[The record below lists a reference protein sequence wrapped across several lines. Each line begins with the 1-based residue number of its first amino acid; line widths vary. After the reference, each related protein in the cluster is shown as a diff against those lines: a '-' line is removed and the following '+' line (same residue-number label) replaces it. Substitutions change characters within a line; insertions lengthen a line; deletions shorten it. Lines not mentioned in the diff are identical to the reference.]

1 MPRLK
6 RVVRY
11 LLIVAVVGIVLGVS
25 AIGVAYWLLAPRMP
39 AVGALKNVQLQVP
52 LRVLSSDGKLIATF
66 GEMRRIPVD
75 IQQVPEQLKQA
86 VLSAEDAN
94 FYSHPGFDWRGILRA
109 MVHVALSGGRKTQ
122 GGSTITQQ
130 VARSFFLSPEKLY
143 TRKLVEIF
151 ISLRMEHY
159 LSKDEILQL
168 YLNKMFMGHR
178 SYGVAAAA
186 DYYYGKTLDQL
197 SLAQCAMLASLFQ
210 LPSEVNPV
218 SNRERSVARRNWVLG
233 QMLSNHFISKT
244 QYQQAIAE
252 PDHAFPH
259 EPPTEVNAPYVA
271 EMARRA
277 ALDKLGN
284 SALTDGYVVT
294 TTLRAQRQHD
304 ARQAVRK
311 ELIAYDRRHGYRG
324 PLAHVDL
331 AQGASLAS
339 YDKALRAHDEIAG
352 MVPALVTSVDQDSAT
367 LYIKGGDT
375 TVLDF
380 KAVAWARPWLSS
392 DSMGPRPKQVGD
404 VLKVGDVIRVMRDD
418 SGNWQL
424 TEIPAAE
431 AALVS
436 LNPHDGAIEA
446 LVGGFSFV
454 RSKFNRAIDI
464 ARQPGSSFKPFLY
477 SAALEHGFT
486 AASIVNDAPLVIPD
500 PTAPDGQWTP
510 SNDDGKF
517 SGPMRVRMAL
527 VQSKNLVSIRLLDA
541 IGIQY
546 AREYATRFGLPLDA
560 LPKSLSL
567 ALGTAS
573 VSPLMMARGYAVFA
587 NGGYLIQPWFIRDIR
602 DRNGTPVFESHPVQ
616 ACRDCE
622 NGQAVVSLPQA
633 GSDSDTKDAFA
644 ALLPVTSAGG
654 TAQANPDPAVMG
666 TAPRVIDAG
675 NAFIMD
681 SMMRDVIR
689 RGTGSS
695 AMVLKRT
702 DLAGKTG
709 TTNDHRDAWFSG
721 FNAKLVTTVWVGFDN
736 YNSLGRGEFGS
747 KAALPIW
754 IDYMGAA
761 LGNSEPALLPKPDSV
776 VTARVDANSGLIA
789 SPDDPDAVTEYFR
802 KDALERL
809 RARSPDP
816 EEPKKKKSAYDIF

>member
-6 RVVRY
+6 RLARY
-11 LLIVAVVGIVLGVS
+11 LLILALAGLVLGAS
-25 AIGVAYWLLAPRMP
+25 AIGVAYWLLSPRMP

-66 GEMRRIPVD
+66 GETRRVPVD
-75 IQQVPEQLKQA
+75 IRQVPEQLKQA

-109 MVHVALSGGRKTQ
+109 VVHVALSGGRKTQ

-143 TRKLVEIF
+143 TRKLLEIF
-151 ISLRMEHY
+151 IAIRMEHS
-159 LSKDEILQL
+159 LSKDEILEL

-186 DYYYGKTLDQL
+186 DYYYGKTLNQL

-218 SNRERSVARRNWVLG
+218 TNRDRSVARRNWVLG
-233 QMLSNHFISKT
+233 QMKSNGFISDA
-244 QYQQAIAE
+244 QYKQAVAE

-259 EPPTEVNAPYVA
+259 EPPTEVNAPYLA
-271 EMARRA
+271 EMVRRA
-277 ALDKLGN
+277 TIDKLGN
-284 SALTDGYVVT
+284 AALTDGYVVT
-294 TTLRAQRQHD
+294 TSLDSQRQRE

-331 AQGASLAS
+331 AADTDLKSW
-339 YDKALRAHDEIAG
+339 DKALASHTEIAG
-352 MVPALVTSVDQDSAT
+352 MVPALVTEVDKNSAT

-375 TVLDF
+375 AVLDF
-380 KAVAWARPWLSS
+380 KALAWARPWLSP
-392 DSMGPRPKQVGD
+392 DSMGPKPRHVDD
-404 VLKVGDVIRVMRDD
+404 VLKTGDVVRVMRDD
-418 SGNWQL
+418 QGDWQL

-436 LNPHDGAIEA
+436 LDPHDGAIQA

-500 PTAPDGQWTP
+500 PTAPEGQWTP

-527 VQSKNLVSIRLLDA
+527 VQSKNLVSVRLLDA

-573 VSPLMMARGYAVFA
+573 VSPLVMARGYAVFA
-587 NGGYLIQPWFIRDIR
+587 NGGYRIEPWFIRDIR
-602 DRNGTPVFESHPVQ
+602 DRNGTPVFASRAMQ
-616 ACRDCE
+616 ACRDCQNE
-622 NGQAVVSLPQA
+622 EAVVTLPQPA
-633 GSDSDTKDAFA
+633 TDNDKDGIFA
-644 ALLPVTSAGG
+644 PLLPISA
-654 TAQANPDPAVMG
+654 ADANPQTASNSSVMG
-666 TAPRVIDAG
+666 TAPRVINAG

-689 RGTGSS
+689 RGTGRR
-695 AMVLKRT
+695 ALVLKRP

-721 FNAKLVTTVWVGFDN
+721 FNGHLVTTVWVGFDN
-736 YNSLGRGEFGS
+736 YNSLGRGEFGAR
-747 KAALPIW
+747 AALPIW

-761 LGNSEPALLPKPDSV
+761 LDDSKPTVMPRPDSV
-776 VTARVDANSGLIA
+776 TTARIDPDTGLIA
-789 SPDDPDAVTEYFR
+789 SPDDSAAINEYFR
-802 KDALERL
+802 KDALQRL
-809 RARSPDP
+809 EARSPSPDQ
-816 EEPKKKKSAYDIF
+816 PKKKKSAYDIF

>member
-6 RVVRY
+6 RLARY
-11 LLIVAVVGIVLGVS
+11 LLILALAGLVLGAS
-25 AIGVAYWLLAPRMP
+25 AIGIAYWLLSPRMP
-39 AVGALKNVQLQVP
+39 AVETLKNVQLQVP

-66 GEMRRIPVD
+66 GETRRIPVHID
-75 IQQVPEQLKQA
+75 QVPQQLKQA

-94 FYSHPGFDWRGILRA
+94 FYSHPGFDWRGIVRA
-109 MVHVALSGGRKTQ
+109 VVHVALSGGKKTQ

-143 TRKLVEIF
+143 TRKLLEIF
-151 ISLRMEHY
+151 IAIRMEHH
-159 LSKDEILQL
+159 LSKDEILEL

-218 SNRERSVARRNWVLG
+218 TNRKRSVERRNWVLG
-233 QMLSNHFISKT
+233 QMQSNHFIT
-244 QYQQAIAE
+244 RAQYKQAVAE

-259 EPPTEVNAPYVA
+259 EPPTEVNAPYLA
-271 EMARRA
+271 EMVRRVA
-277 ALDKLGN
+277 IDKLGN

-294 TTLRAQRQHD
+294 TTIDSRHQHQ
-304 ARQAVRK
+304 ARQALRK
-311 ELIAYDRRHGYRG
+311 ELVAYDRRHGYHG
-324 PLAHVDL
+324 PIAHDDL
-331 AQGASLAS
+331 AANASLAD
-339 YDKALRAHDEIAG
+339 YDKLLAPHDEIAG
-352 MVPALVTSVDQDSAT
+352 MVPALVTEVDAKTAT
-367 LYIKGGDT
+367 VYIKGGDT
-375 TVLDF
+375 AVLDF
-380 KAVAWARPWLSS
+380 DAVSWARPWLSP
-392 DSMGPRPKQVGD
+392 DSMGPKPKTVGD
-404 VLKVGDVIRVMRDD
+404 VLKGGDIIRLMRGDE
-418 SGNWQL
+418 GEWQL
-424 TEIPAAE
+424 AEIPSAE

-436 LNPHDGAIEA
+436 LDPHDGSIEA
-446 LVGGFSFV
+446 LVGGFSFAL
-454 RSKFNRAIDI
+454 SKFNRATDI

-510 SNDDGKF
+510 SNDDGSF

-527 VQSKNLVSIRLLDA
+527 VKSKNLVSIRLLDA
-541 IGIQY
+541 IGIHY

-573 VSPLMMARGYAVFA
+573 VSPLTMARGYAVFA
-587 NGGYLIQPWFIRDIR
+587 NGGYLVQPWYIRSID
-602 DRNGTPVFESHPVQ
+602 DRNGRPVFVSKPRE
-616 ACRDCE
+616 ACRDC
-622 NGQAVVSLPQA
+622 
-633 GSDSDTKDAFA
+633 SDDALVTA
-644 ALLPVTSAGG
+644 PPARGDAQDDSQALLPLQPASNDNAAATVNADV
-654 TAQANPDPAVMG
+654 AQA
-666 TAPRVIDAG
+666 APRVIKAD
-675 NAFIMD
+675 NAFIMT

-689 RGTGSS
+689 RGTGTR
-695 AMVLKRT
+695 ALVLHRE

-721 FNAKLVTTVWVGFDN
+721 FNANLVTTVWVGYDDFG
-736 YNSLGRGEFGS
+736 SLGRGEFGS
-747 KAALPIW
+747 RAALPIW

-761 LGNSEPALLPKPDSV
+761 LAHTGPAMLDKPDTV
-776 VTARVDANSGLIA
+776 VTASINPDTGLIA
-789 SPDDPDAVTEYFR
+789 SPDDPDAISEYFR

-809 RARSPDP
+809 RARSPSPDK
-816 EEPKKKKSAYDIF
+816 PKKKQNAYDIF

>member
-6 RVVRY
+6 RIVRY
-11 LLIVAVVGIVLGVS
+11 LLILAVSGFILGAGALGI
-25 AIGVAYWLLAPRMP
+25 AYWLLSPRMP

-66 GEMRRIPVD
+66 GETRRIPAHID
-75 IQQVPEQLKQA
+75 QVPEQLKQA

-109 MVHVALSGGRKTQ
+109 VVHVALSGGKKTQ

-143 TRKLVEIF
+143 TRKLLEIF
-151 ISLRMEHY
+151 IAIRMEHH
-159 LSKDEILQL
+159 LSKDEILEL

-186 DYYYGKTLDQL
+186 DYYYGKSLQQL

-218 SNRERSVARRNWVLG
+218 TNHKRSVARRNWVLG
-233 QMLSNHFISKT
+233 QMLSNQFISKA
-244 QYQQAIAE
+244 QYKQAVAE

-259 EPPTEVNAPYVA
+259 EPPTEVNAPYLA
-271 EMARRA
+271 EMVRRA
-277 ALDKLGN
+277 AINTLGN
-284 SALTDGYVVT
+284 NALTDGYVVT
-294 TTLRAQRQHD
+294 TSINSERQHE
-304 ARQAVRK
+304 ARQAVRSQ
-311 ELIAYDRRHGYRG
+311 LIAYDHRHGYRG
-324 PLAHVDL
+324 PLGHVQLDS
-331 AQGASLAS
+331 QSSLAS
-339 YDKALRAHDEIAG
+339 YAKALQSHDEIAG
-352 MVPALVTSVDQDSAT
+352 MVPALVTQVDKDAAS
-367 LYIKGGDT
+367 LYIRGGET
-375 TVLDF
+375 TVLGF
-380 KAVAWARPWLSS
+380 NAVSWARPWLSP
-392 DSMGPRPKQVGD
+392 DSMGPKPKHVTD
-404 VLKVGDVIRVMRDD
+404 VLKAGDIVRLMRDD
-418 SGNWQL
+418 EGNWQL
-424 TEIPAAE
+424 AEIPAAE

-436 LNPHDGAIEA
+436 LDPHDGAIQA
-446 LVGGFSFV
+446 LVGGFSFA

-500 PTAPDGQWTP
+500 PTAPEGQWTP

-527 VQSKNLVSIRLLDA
+527 VQSKNLVSVRLLDA
-541 IGIQY
+541 IGIHY

-573 VSPLMMARGYAVFA
+573 VSPLTMARGYAVFA
-587 NGGYLIQPWFIRDIR
+587 NGGYLIRPWFISNIT
-602 DRNGTPVFESHPVQ
+602 DRNGTRVFATHPVQ
-616 ACRDCE
+616 ACRDCQNE
-622 NGQAVVSLPQA
+622 QAVVSPPQTDDAGGNDQPLLP
-633 GSDSDTKDAFA
+633 
-644 ALLPVTSAGG
+644 LLPVAKTDSAD
-654 TAQANPDPAVMG
+654 TAVMG

-689 RGTGSS
+689 RGTGRR
-695 AMVLKRT
+695 ALVLKRP

-721 FNAKLVTTVWVGFDN
+721 FNARLVTTAWVGFDDFS
-736 YNSLGRGEFGS
+736 SLGKGEFGS
-747 KAALPIW
+747 RAALPIW

-761 LGNSEPALLPKPDSV
+761 LGNSKPALLPRPDSV
-776 VTARVDANSGLIA
+776 VTAKINPGTGLIA
-789 SPDDPDAVTEYFR
+789 SPDDPTAVGEYFR
-802 KDALERL
+802 KDALQRL
-809 RARSPDP
+809 QARSPSPD
-816 EEPKKKKSAYDIF
+816 EPKKKKNAYDIF